1 MIIMNENVDLRVV
14 DYVLSTCIAQ
24 STQRVKHGVL
34 LSDFMIVNIEPSGA
48 SPGFGRGGPRNVFF
62 FRFGNLCHAHC

>member
-1 MIIMNENVDLRVV
+1 MLVYRRQMIIMNENVNLRVV

-34 LSDFMIVNIEPSGA
+34 LSDFMIVNIEPYKSK
-48 SPGFGRGGPRNVFF
+48 
-62 FRFGNLCHAHC
+62 